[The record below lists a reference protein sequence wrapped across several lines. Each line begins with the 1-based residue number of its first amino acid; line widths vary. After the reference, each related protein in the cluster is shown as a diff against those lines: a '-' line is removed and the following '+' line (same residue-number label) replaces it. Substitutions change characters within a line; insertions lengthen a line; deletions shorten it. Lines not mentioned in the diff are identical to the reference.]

1 MLNEPVNPAFDF
13 PNLIQVSILERNAI
27 TEMKIKSNAKWK
39 SIPLSQ
45 NFFAN
50 IESSSSLCGG
60 IEELTDY
67 TIVTKTSK
75 SGKVQKRPLSCKKS
89 ALAPEDLSDEPVVK
103 KKKNVFNVIETEN
116 EKPNEDKSKK
126 AKQKKKKKKKASS
139 KPNVNLDALNL
150 KVQESNPS
158 EAVVKSDKSEPEEK
172 EKVTEK
178 KPKTKKKSKAT
189 AEKKVPESSSTSVPL
204 SSEAEEEV
212 SKVIETENKS
222 AEKEVSDSSSSS
234 VPLSEMSEW
243 REMFVCDE
251 IVAVLAEKGFRSPTP
266 IQRMTLTAALK
277 GKMDIVGAAETGS
290 GKTLAFGIPIIQG
303 IMEDRKYEQEHPTEH
318 EKDDGPEEIVEQ
330 DPVDEEEDVDTE
342 HEEKAVNVVDNIKFD
357 FDLDDDDVN
366 TVSEEITNTRG
377 DKLRAVVL
385 TPTRELA
392 LQIHKHLARVGGCG
406 GVGVV
411 VVVGGLSVDKQIR
424 LLNRRPSIIVATPGR
439 LWDLIQ
445 VRKFIHQ
452 SPYHYNEQVEYE
464 FSSYPHELPHK
475 DIIDKNILYQFLQIF
490 HQFLQSSY
498 HFLQSHWSFLHL
510 FHDHCH

>member
-126 AKQKKKKKKKASS
+126 VKQKKKKKKKASS

-150 KVQESNPS
+150 KVQESKPS

-172 EKVTEK
+172 DKVTEK

-189 AEKKVPESSSTSVPL
+189 AEKKVPESASTSVPL
-204 SSEAEEEV
+204 SSEAEEDV
-212 SKVIETENKS
+212 PKVIEKEPTSKDKS
-222 AEKEVSDSSSSS
+222 AEKEVPESSSSS

-266 IQRMTLTAALK
+266 IQRMTLAAALK

-318 EKDDGPEEIVEQ
+318 EEDDSPEETVEQ
-330 DPVDEEEDVDTE
+330 DPVDKEEDVDTE
-342 HEEKAVNVVDNIKFD
+342 HEETAVNVVDNIEFD

-452 SPYHYNEQVEYE
+452 SPYHYNEPVEYE
-464 FSSYPHELPHK
+464 FSSYPHELPHM
-475 DIIDKNILYQFLQIF
+475 DMIDKNILYQFLQSF
-490 HQFLQSSY
+490 HQVLQSSH
-498 HFLQSHWSFLHL
+498 HFLHSH
-510 FHDHCH
+510 